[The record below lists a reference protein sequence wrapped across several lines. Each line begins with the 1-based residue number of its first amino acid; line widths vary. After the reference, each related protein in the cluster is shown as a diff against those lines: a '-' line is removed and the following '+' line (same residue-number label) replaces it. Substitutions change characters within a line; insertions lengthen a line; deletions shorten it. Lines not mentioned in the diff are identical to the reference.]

1 MHRLLGACALLVSS
15 ALAGCGASTPAPQP
29 EPSDVTPPPAAPTT
43 AAPASAAPST
53 APTAAAAPAAPGH
66 DDGLGGR
73 LYDAWYADKTF
84 TPDNAKTPAADG
96 KGGPFGNGTLPG
108 ADGKPVIDPHGHQ
121 TRLKNLFGWDLRGAQ
136 GVYGP
141 KYQAKKYVLERNLL
155 EAGSRDELARWLGQ
169 GDTGI
174 PAYGKVLEDGE
185 LRALV
190 DFVWAMREGKLP
202 RPEQVFALREK
213 SAGNYA
219 LVDGGDAER
228 GRKMV
233 AERCAQCHGKDG
245 TEMLFDDGDFS
256 LGSHARQK
264 AYEDWMKILNGQ
276 PGTAMTRQVLG
287 KDGPAMAREI
297 VDILAALCD
306 RKAFPRGKA
315 KAADVPDG
323 DPRCGKYL
331 R

>member
-1 MHRLLGACALLVSS
+1 MLLRLGACALIS
-15 ALAGCGASTPAPQP
+15 ASLLAACGGATPPPQA
-29 EPSDVTPPPAAPTT
+29 EPSDTTPPATATTPAAVPTAEPS
-43 AAPASAAPST
+43 AAPAGP
-53 APTAAAAPAAPGH
+53 APATAK

-73 LYDAWYADKTF
+73 IYDAWYTDKGF

-108 ADGKPVIDPHGHQ
+108 PDGKPLVDAHGHQ

-141 KYQAKKYVLERNLL
+141 KYQAKKYVLDRNLL
-155 EAGSRDELARWLGQ
+155 EAKSRDELARWLGQ
-169 GDTGI
+169 GDAGI
-174 PAYGKVLEDGE
+174 PAYGKVLEQGE
-185 LRALV
+185 LNALV

-202 RPEQVFALREK
+202 RPEQVFELREK

-219 LVDGGDAER
+219 LLPGGDAER
-228 GRKMV
+228 GKQMIS
-233 AERCAQCHGKDG
+233 ERCAQCHGKDG
-245 TEMLFDDGDFS
+245 TELLFDDGELS
-256 LGSHARQK
+256 LGAHSRQK

-276 PGTAMTRQVLG
+276 PGTAMTRQVLAE
-287 KDGPAMAREI
+287 DGPAMAKEI
-297 VDILAALCD
+297 LDILAALCD
-306 RKAFPRGKA
+306 RKAFPRGKG
-315 KAADVPDG
+315 KAADVPDN

>member
-1 MHRLLGACALLVSS
+1 MHRIPCLVLVLS

-29 EPSDVTPPPAAPTT
+29 DPSHVTQPTATPPAAAP
-43 AAPASAAPST
+43 AAPATS
-53 APTAAAAPAAPGH
+53 AAAPAAAPGH

-73 LYDAWYADKTF
+73 LYDTWYADKPF

-108 ADGKPVIDPHGHQ
+108 ADGKPLADVHGHQ

-136 GVYGP
+136 GIYGP
-141 KYQAKKYVLERNLL
+141 KYSAKRYVLDRNLL
-155 EAGSRDELARWLGQ
+155 EAGSREELARWLGQ
-169 GDTGI
+169 GDAGI

-202 RPEQVFALREK
+202 RPEQIFSLQEK
-213 SAGNYA
+213 TPGNYA
-219 LVDGGDAER
+219 LVEGGDAAR
-228 GRKMV
+228 GKQMFV
-233 AERCAQCHGKDG
+233 ERCAQCHGKDG

-276 PGTAMTRQVLG
+276 PGTAMTRQVLA
-287 KDGPAMAREI
+287 KDGAAMAKEI